1 VRLDRL
7 FNTVGFQLSA
17 LYAAVFG
24 LSVLVL
30 IAIVY
35 LITSSA
41 LHRQFD
47 LRIEAEAAT
56 MAGLIKGLDDASIAQ
71 VAQEREAAGKPRHF
85 IYLITRDGKRVGG
98 SMAAS
103 QPLASGWKDLDL
115 DLSGA
120 GEPQHYR
127 VFALSLEG
135 GMKLSTARD
144 TSSIRDAERAIL
156 YSAGWALGATILLG
170 LAGGLFVSSRFLRR
184 VDSMTSAAQAIIDGN
199 LHSRLPVQNTT
210 DDLNILAHTINRML
224 DRISELMESVRQVSN
239 DIAHDLRTPLS
250 HLRHRLEVARALY
263 GHPEELRAAIGKA
276 IEETDVILS
285 TFSALLRIAQI
296 EAGTRRAAF
305 AELDLSALVTEVA
318 DAFAPSIQD
327 EGKFIETN
335 IDPKISMVGDRE
347 LLTQMLAN
355 VLENAIRH
363 TSYGTR
369 IRVGASAQG
378 MDIKLSVSDNGPGV
392 PAEALGRLFDRFYR
406 PEKSR
411 TTPGSGLGLSLVKAI
426 ASLHG
431 ARVTLSDNR
440 PGLCVHVLFP
450 GQLKR
455 TET

>member
-1 VRLDRL
+1 
-7 FNTVGFQLSA
+7 
-17 LYAAVFG
+17 
-24 LSVLVL
+24 
-30 IAIVY
+30 
-35 LITSSA
+35 
-41 LHRQFD
+41 
-47 LRIEAEAAT
+47 
-56 MAGLIKGLDDASIAQ
+56 
-71 VAQEREAAGKPRHF
+71 
-85 IYLITRDGKRVGG
+85 
-98 SMAAS
+98 
-103 QPLASGWKDLDL
+103 
-115 DLSGA
+115 
-120 GEPQHYR
+120 
-127 VFALSLEG
+127 
-135 GMKLSTARD
+135 
-144 TSSIRDAERAIL
+144 
-156 YSAGWALGATILLG
+156 
-170 LAGGLFVSSRFLRR
+170 
-184 VDSMTSAAQAIIDGN
+184 
-199 LHSRLPVQNTT
+199 
-210 DDLNILAHTINRML
+210 ML

-250 HLRHRLEVARALY
+250 HLRHRLEVARAVY